1 MVLRGF
7 AAKWRLID
15 GGEARQARRFSRN
28 IIERF
33 WLHRGRSETP
43 GNGEVDLMNV
53 KRLGALFVAAL
64 LVMATVPTF
73 AASDATVGEFVIKL
87 AKSRNLAATDARVA
101 GDALRGIGV
110 RVPPDLN
117 YSARLTEGDVTRLA
131 RSFGLNV
138 TTTTP
143 DSSFSSAQVDTF
155 FATFGTDINSKLTSN
170 DNQMRDDDDGD
181 GPPFN
186 PYSKGKGG
194 ANGKKKGHDF
204 TPAEPE

>member
-1 MVLRGF
+1 
-7 AAKWRLID
+7 
-15 GGEARQARRFSRN
+15 
-28 IIERF
+28 
-33 WLHRGRSETP
+33 
-43 GNGEVDLMNV
+43 MNV

-64 LVMATVPTF
+64 LVMAAVPTF

-101 GDALRGIGV
+101 GDALRGVGV

-155 FATFGTDINSKLTSN
+155 FATFGTDINTKLAGEQQ
-170 DNQMRDDDDGD
+170 QMRGSD